1 MSDNNTQKKPN
12 NTITFDYG
20 LEDKLSPSKGMI
32 FGIQH
37 LFLMLP
43 ATVLAP
49 ILLASGIG
57 LSAAMTTVLVTATLF
72 AAGLATLFQG
82 LGWFGIGARLPVVQ
96 GTELYFIPPLVALG
110 VTAGSG
116 SIAFCV
122 CLGGLLTLFIGR
134 IYKYIQRLFPP
145 LVIGTIIT
153 LIGIYLIPVGINLL
167 LGQHTPQYGTYKPLL
182 IGLITFFTI
191 VVCSLF
197 LPGIWGSMSILFG
210 IIAGYVLSLF
220 LGIVDFSPVTRA
232 DWISLPHMLP
242 LGFEIPDLSTFPVVI
257 MILFLFVITA
267 IETTGY
273 VITTNEI
280 TGGDPAKTNQKIKH
294 GLAADGLG
302 SVLAGLL
309 GSTPQTAYAQNLGA
323 VAITKVASRY
333 VSIYAGGIILFL
345 GFVPKVG
352 AIFSTIPTSVIG
364 GALLMLFGTISAIG
378 IQTLIPVLN
387 KQRNLM
393 ILAASLAI
401 GAGFGLAPDEG
412 LAFLSTNGK
421 NALQMGVAIGALSA
435 IVLNL
440 IVPEFKEKTPVF

>member
-1 MSDNNTQKKPN
+1 M
-12 NTITFDYG
+12 
-20 LEDKLSPSKGMI
+20 L
-32 FGIQH
+32 FGVQH

-49 ILLASGIG
+49 ILLANGLG
-57 LSAAMTTVLVTATLF
+57 LSAATTTVLVTATLF

-110 VTAGSG
+110 ASSGTG
-116 SIAFCV
+116 SIAFSV

-134 IYKYIQRLFPP
+134 IYKNIEKLFPP

-182 IGLITFFTI
+182 IGVTTFFTI
-191 VVCSLF
+191 VVCSLY
-197 LPGIWGSMSILFG
+197 LPGILGSMSILFG
-210 IIAGYVLSLF
+210 IAVGYVLSLS
-220 LGIVDFSPVTRA
+220 LGIVNFSPVA
-232 DWISLPHMLP
+232 GAGWLSLPDLLP
-242 LGFEIPDLSTFPVVI
+242 LGFDVPDLSALPVVV
-257 MILFLFVITA
+257 MILFLFVVTA

-273 VITTNEI
+273 VVTTNEI
-280 TGGDPAKTNQKIKH
+280 AGGDPDNANQKIKH

-323 VAITKVASRY
+323 VAITKVASRH

-345 GFVPKVG
+345 GFVPKIG
-352 AIFSTIPTSVIG
+352 AIFSTIPSPVMG

-412 LAFLSTNGK
+412 LAFLGTNGK

-435 IVLNL
+435 VILNL
-440 IVPEFKEKTPVF
+440 IAPESKEGA